1 MKNLSFKSILVV
13 LLTISSFNLFSQ
25 AFEKGNWNID
35 LDLGGAAYGSRTT
48 LTLAVAGFNFTTS
61 EEDGAVSTIFR
72 LGGEYGISNRIGLGL
87 KIGSSNYLI
96 AKEDRDTVKSVAET
110 DFAIHVNFHLLKAER
125 NDLFLTLGLGISN
138 AKWQYHDVPGF
149 LLSSASGSGS
159 YFTLGI
165 TDRIFFSDHI
175 GVLFNLSYAGFNY
188 RGVTPELSSTGKAI
202 TAVVPSYSLKLDF
215 ELKGV
220 YFGTGL
226 AVKF

>member
-1 MKNLSFKSILVV
+1 M
-13 LLTISSFNLFSQ
+13 
-25 AFEKGNWNID
+25 
-35 LDLGGAAYGSRTT
+35 
-48 LTLAVAGFNFTTS
+48 
-61 EEDGAVSTIFR
+61 
-72 LGGEYGISNRIGLGL
+72 
-87 KIGSSNYLI
+87 
-96 AKEDRDTVKSVAET
+96 
-110 DFAIHVNFHLLKAER
+110 
-125 NDLFLTLGLGISN
+125 FLTLGLGISN
-138 AKWQYHDVPGF
+138 AKWQYHDVSGF